1 MHRIMTARFRF
12 GFATICAVTAALS
25 AHISGQGVSSPLTDC
40 DVASLQKKAPAGT
53 TVTGAAVVPAQ
64 GKTPKYCRVDG
75 HVATPGNEV
84 NFRLGLP
91 EGWNRKYYFVG
102 VGGLGGSIGSLDAG
116 LARGYAS
123 ASTDTGHVGN
133 DEAWG
138 QDRAKEIDYGHRGT
152 HVTAVAGKALTGSFY
167 SQPVQHA
174 YFDGCSN
181 GGRQAMMEVQRYPTD
196 FDGIIAGDPATGTPM
211 QVGRALVYQK
221 MLARPENFLTAEKIE
236 LLSKAT
242 LAACDK
248 ADGLEDGLVTD
259 PRQCTFKP
267 ETLACKAG
275 TDGPSCLNEGQL
287 AVVKQIYGGA
297 TLDGK
302 PYAWGFPVGHEG
314 SASGW
319 RAWIS
324 GPEDPQ
330 KQADGTLAYTGKRL
344 PSGYGLAESNMRY
357 LALEQDDPSFNWR
370 VFRFPQDLARM
381 KTMSEILSPLDPD
394 LRPFKARNGKLR
406 LYHGWSDPAISAYGT
421 VGYYDAVSKIV
432 GGQKEMDAFA
442 KLYLVPGM
450 HHCSGGPGPNEFDML
465 TALENWVEEGQSP
478 GPITATH
485 RENGAVTR
493 TRPLCPHPQVA
504 RYKGTGS
511 VDDAANFTC
520 EVPR

>member
-1 MHRIMTARFRF
+1 MQRLVR
-12 GFATICAVTAALS
+12 TAASTAIALVG
-25 AHISGQGVSSPLTDC
+25 ACGVHVLTQGVTSTLADC
-40 DVASLQKKAPAGT
+40 SVPAMQAKAPAGT
-53 TVTGAAVVPAQ
+53 TITGAKAVDAS
-64 GKTPKYCRVDG
+64 GKLPRYCQVDG
-75 HVATPGNEV
+75 HAASPGNQV

-91 EGWNRKYYFVG
+91 ERWNGKYYFVG
-102 VGGLGGSIGSLDAG
+102 VGGLGGSIGSLNKG
-116 LARGYAS
+116 LERGYAS
-123 ASTDTGHVGN
+123 ASTDTGHLSS
-133 DEAWG
+133 DETWWSNR
-138 QDRAKEIDYGHRGT
+138 DKEIDYGHRGT
-152 HVTAVAGKALTGSFY
+152 HVTAVAGKALAGAFY
-167 SQPVQHA
+167 GRAPQYA

-181 GGRQAMMEVQRYPTD
+181 GGRQALMEVQRYPQD
-196 FDGIIAGDPATGTPM
+196 FDGIIGGDPATGTPM

-221 MLARPENFLTAEKIE
+221 MLDRPEHFLTAEKIE

-259 PRQCTFKP
+259 PRQCSFKP

-275 TDGPSCLNEGQL
+275 TDGPTCLNEGQL

-297 TLDGK
+297 AIDGK
-302 PYAWGFPVGHEG
+302 PYAWGFPFGHEG

-344 PSGYGLAESNMRY
+344 PSGYGLAESNMRF
-357 LALEQDDPSFNWR
+357 LALENDDPSFNWR

-394 LRPFKARNGKLR
+394 LRPFKARNGKLL

-421 VGYYDAVSKIV
+421 VGYFDAVSKIV
-432 GGQKEMDAFA
+432 GGQKEIDAFA

-465 TALENWVEEGQSP
+465 TALENWVEKGQSP
-478 GPITATH
+478 GAITATH

-493 TRPLCPHPQVA
+493 TRPLCAHPQVA

-520 EVPR
+520 EVAR